1 MINNKLQKILLI
13 IISFICIISPF
24 ILYINHFGATL
35 SSNNSDWGN
44 FGSFISGIYTPI
56 ISILTILILYKQLEQ
71 QNVFNKHEIEN
82 KHIQKSSDNIL
93 HHSKLLLSIIDN
105 KSPKH
110 DHTYRELLSLFSSA
124 DNKNELLSHNFFV
137 IADEIN
143 LECPQIYSAWSSINS
158 FLVGLNTPE
167 NINYESA
174 LLAEMSKLMSS
185 LTFKTCA
192 ELENFQHSLTTKKI
206 KTTTKYFFSPI
217 LYNELKEKD
226 S

>member
-1 MINNKLQKILLI
+1 MIKNKFQKVLLI

-24 ILYINHFGATL
+24 ILYINHFGVTL

-44 FGSFISGIYTPI
+44 YGSFISGIYTPI
-56 ISILTILILYKQLEQ
+56 ISILTILILFKQLEQ
-71 QNVFNKHEIEN
+71 QNVFNKYEIDN
-82 KHIQKSSDNIL
+82 KSIQKSSDNIL
-93 HHSKLLLSIIDN
+93 HHSNLLLSIIDN

-110 DHTYRELLSLFSSA
+110 NHTYRELLGLFSSA
-124 DNKNELLSHNFFV
+124 NSTDDLSSHHYYE
-137 IADEIN
+137 IAYEIN
-143 LECPQIYSAWSSINS
+143 FTCPQIFSAWSSINS

-174 LLAEMSKLMSS
+174 LFAELNKLTSS